1 MCWLFSR
8 KIYAMYFMH
17 NSFLSPSCENN
28 PTRAEALTS
37 ILVSKDVYNSFAFII
52 TFFLRERKEY
62 I

>member
-8 KIYAMYFMH
+8 KIYMH

-28 PTRAEALTS
+28 PTREEASTS
-37 ILVSKDVYNSFAFII
+37 IPGNKDIYNGFAFII
-52 TFFLRERKEY
+52 TFFLMGEEKSN